1 LEEKAMIMSCGKE
14 GRGWREGEEEQDRG
28 CCSNREGG
36 GRIKPSST
44 GKLGAWRDKNKA
56 LLQYCCNISIVLQVL
71 KTQQAIDYLQANPT
85 KVNLGFKLLP
95 DAIRIKNSMI

>member
-1 LEEKAMIMSCGKE
+1 
-14 GRGWREGEEEQDRG
+14 
-28 CCSNREGG
+28 
-36 GRIKPSST
+36 
-44 GKLGAWRDKNKA
+44 
-56 LLQYCCNISIVLQVL
+56 L